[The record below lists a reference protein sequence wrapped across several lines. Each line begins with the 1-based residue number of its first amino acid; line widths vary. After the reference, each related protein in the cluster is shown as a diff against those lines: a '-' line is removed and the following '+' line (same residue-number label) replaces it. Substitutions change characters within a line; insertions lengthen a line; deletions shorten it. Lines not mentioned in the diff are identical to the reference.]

1 MTEISPRPVP
11 DVVIYTDGGADP
23 NPGPG
28 GWGAVLL
35 HPPSGRS
42 EELSGGEA
50 HSTNNRMELTAAIHA
65 LEALQRRCQVELHT
79 DSQYLRRGITEW
91 LPGWIA
97 RGWRRKDGELQNED
111 LWRRL
116 AAAAERHDI
125 RWRWVK
131 GHAGQ
136 VHNERAD
143 RLAAAAIR
151 QQRLAARGAMEAAA
165 ASGPMGAAEATG
177 ATGARQTG
185 GASPAGGASL
195 AGGALPQGGGSLAP
209 PEAEVYLRVSRS
221 REGAGW
227 AAIIR
232 RQGAESVLSGG
243 LPAGAAA
250 TANALDL
257 LAALAALQALP
268 AGVSVAVH
276 TASDYLRH
284 GASRWLPGW
293 RRRGWKTQEGGAVQ
307 NRELWQRLEAAMA
320 ARELRWPEVK
330 DREVE
335 ELERL
340 APLAR
345 AAARGDRDSP
355 PPGGGGG
362 GG

>member
-151 QQRLAARGAMEAAA
+151 KQRLAARGVGTMEATA
-165 ASGPMGAAEATG
+165 ASGAMGAA
-177 ATGARQTG
+177 
-185 GASPAGGASL
+185 
-195 AGGALPQGGGSLAP
+195 GALPQGGGSPAP